1 MRHYVPKSILLK
13 YYQSN
18 IKPVIQYGILVY
30 SGTSFLNLNQI
41 LILQRKIVR
50 MIYFKNKYDSIT
62 EALVDNKILTVHELY
77 VYDLLKFC
85 IRSLNREHST
95 LFLNTMFSLKRY
107 SYNTRKSKYTS
118 FVTHCCKN
126 NIKANS
132 LTNRGS
138 KLLNLLSEKNLLPQN
153 IEKMT
158 KNEVII
164 FIHNFRDSF
173 ILGNCDLPK
182 YIFN

>member
-1 MRHYVPKSILLK
+1 MKNEDTKNEFGTISPIHKS
-13 YYQSN
+13 Y
-18 IKPVIQYGILVY
+18 
-30 SGTSFLNLNQI
+30 
-41 LILQRKIVR
+41 
-50 MIYFKNKYDSIT
+50 
-62 EALVDNKILTVHELY
+62 
-77 VYDLLKFC
+77 
-85 IRSLNREHST
+85 IRSLNQKHST

-126 NIKANS
+126 NTKANS

-138 KLLNLLSEKNLLPQN
+138 KLLNLLNENNLLPQN

-173 ILGNCDLPK
+173 ILILGNCDLTK